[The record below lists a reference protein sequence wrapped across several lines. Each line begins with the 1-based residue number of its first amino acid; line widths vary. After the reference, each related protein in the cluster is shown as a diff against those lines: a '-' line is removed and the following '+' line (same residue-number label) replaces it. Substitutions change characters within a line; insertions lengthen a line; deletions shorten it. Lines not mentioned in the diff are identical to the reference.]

1 MKISSKFVLKCLN
14 FVIFYVGEKG
24 LKVINDVEE
33 GLFNVDFGLF

>member
-1 MKISSKFVLKCLN
+1 MKISSKFVLKCLK